1 MIVRKVF
8 LFPFTR
14 YLIQYCVLH
23 VVRSAERLMTRLEGK
38 GKDLDE
44 RGRNKRINTQTKKK
58 LLAGE
63 QKKSRSQAPIIVR
76 VAA

>member
-1 MIVRKVF
+1 MIARKVF

-14 YLIQYCVLH
+14 LCTTCGEAWI
-23 VVRSAERLMTRLEGK
+23 AERLMTRLEGR
-38 GKDLDE
+38 GKDLNE

-58 LLAGE
+58 LLAGD
-63 QKKSRSQAPIIVR
+63 KKSRSQAPIIVR